1 MSHQSQSI
9 SLLEETDKQIRE
21 RASCDQI
28 KRLKEARNN
37 YKEDVMD
44 CVRHSA
50 WFRISLFSRW
60 KQRGM
65 YALCMW
71 VVQLLLVLSKM
82 DSVFVYIPEFYLES
96 LVNSFCT
103 FLVLLDI
110 NVK

>member
-1 MSHQSQSI
+1 
-9 SLLEETDKQIRE
+9 
-21 RASCDQI
+21 
-28 KRLKEARNN
+28 
-37 YKEDVMD
+37 
-44 CVRHSA
+44 
-50 WFRISLFSRW
+50 
-60 KQRGM
+60 M